1 MVKGYPGDLIM
12 PWESVTYCAHSAMN
26 EKIYQHSFLDNLYQQ
41 PLCLHIIWL
50 YLVASTTD
58 SSCKVCLKVMFLFMT
73 SWYRLY
79 RQSLEQLRWGQNY
92 KKMLSELQGMNG
104 SMRRYAA
111 SKSCSWCHD
120 MQSQQL
126 LRFWRGF
133 THMCL
138 PAPLYSS
145 ILTQCPKVKMNGK
158 KLSKF

>member
-26 EKIYQHSFLDNLYQQ
+26 EKIYMYQHSFLDNFYQQ

-104 SMRRYAA
+104 NEEICSIQILFMMPWYVVSTAA
-111 SKSCSWCHD
+111 KVVKGYSHACLLKSS
-120 MQSQQL
+120 
-126 LRFWRGF
+126 
-133 THMCL
+133 
-138 PAPLYSS
+138 YNS
-145 ILTQCPKVKMNGK
+145 ILTLDAVETV
-158 KLSKF
+158 